1 MTARIGSSPFLLASG
16 VALTAVTL
24 GGLGA
29 ATSYHPH
36 PPPQGSSDSLT
47 FNKHI
52 APILFEHCAS
62 CHRPGG
68 GGPFD
73 LLTYRDVQRRLRRV
87 ADAIES
93 RAMPPWVPEPGFAKF
108 VDERRLSDEE
118 MDVFRR
124 WVDDGAIEG
133 NPADLPPAPQW
144 SAGWQLG
151 EPDLVVALPRY
162 AVAAEGRDIYRNLVV
177 PIPVSQTRY
186 VATVELWWG
195 DTRVV
200 HHSRMMIDRTASS
213 RLFDERT
220 PEPGFDG
227 MAIVSGADNPPGHFV
242 GWAPGRVQV
251 RGSDEIAWPLNPRTD
266 LVLQLHLRPTGRP
279 ELVEPK
285 VGFFFAERPPTKAA
299 ALIMLG
305 SFELDIPPG
314 EANYL
319 VTDTYQLPV
328 DVDVLGVYPHAH
340 YLGKQVW
347 GVAALPDG
355 TTRWLL
361 RIDKWGFYSQDMYRY
376 QTPIFLPAGTTLSMR
391 WIYDNSA
398 DNRLN
403 PNDPPKR
410 VVYGSLSSDEM
421 SDLVFQV
428 VPRSRSDLEL
438 LNRDLAWKYETRDV
452 IYVARREHATG
463 DSLAAHGN
471 YAEAI
476 QHYQQALRL
485 KTDDANVHVSM
496 AKAFASL
503 GQTSV
508 AIAIAERGAQITDHA
523 DPEVLEGLAAVYAA
537 AGQTD
542 RAVRTAERAI
552 QLATQMGAD
561 DLARTIR
568 EHLRLYRQNRK

>member
-1 MTARIGSSPFLLASG
+1 MTARIGSSPFLLASS

-36 PPPQGSSDSLT
+36 RPDSSDSLT

-62 CHRPGG
+62 CHRPSG

-73 LLTYRDVQRRLRRV
+73 LLTYRDVQRRLPLI
-87 ADAIES
+87 ADAIER
-93 RAMPPWVPEPGFAKF
+93 RAMPPWVPEPGYGKF
-108 VDERRLSDEE
+108 LDERRLSDEE
-118 MDVFRR
+118 IDVFRR
-124 WVDDGAIEG
+124 WVDEGAIEG
-133 NPADLPPAPQW
+133 STADLPPAPQW
-144 SAGWQLG
+144 SEGWQLG
-151 EPDLVVALPRY
+151 EPDLVVALPAY
-162 AVAAEGRDIYRNLVV
+162 AVPAQGRDIYRNLVA

-186 VATVELWWG
+186 VSAVELWWG
-195 DTRVV
+195 GNKVV
-200 HHSRMMIDRTASS
+200 HHSRMMIDRTPSS
-213 RLFDERT
+213 RLFDERS

-227 MAIVSGADNPPGHFV
+227 MEIVSGADNPPGHFV

-251 RGSDEIAWPLNPRTD
+251 REPDEIAWPLDPGTD
-266 LVLQLHLRPTGRP
+266 LVLQLHLRLTGRP
-279 ELVEPK
+279 ELVKPQ
-285 VGFFFAERPPTKAA
+285 VGFFFAERPPAKAA

-305 SFELDIPPG
+305 SFDLDIPPG

-319 VTDTYQLPV
+319 ATDTYQLPV

-340 YLGKQVW
+340 FLGKQVW

-355 TTRWLL
+355 TTQWLL
-361 RIDKWGFYSQDMYRY
+361 RVDKWNFFSQDMYRY
-376 QTPIFLPAGTTLSMR
+376 ETPIFLPAGTTLSMR
-391 WIYDNSA
+391 WIYDNTA
-398 DNRLN
+398 DNPLN
-403 PNDPPKR
+403 PNDPPEL
-410 VVYGSLSSDEM
+410 VVYGSRSADEM
-421 SDLVFQV
+421 SDLVIQV

-452 IYVARREHATG
+452 IYVARQERAMG
-463 DSLAAHGN
+463 DSLAAQGN

-476 QHYQQALRL
+476 THYQEALRL

-496 AKAFASL
+496 AKALASL
-503 GQTSV
+503 GQMSV
-508 AIAIAERGAQITDHA
+508 AVTIAERGAQLTEHA
-523 DPEVLEGLAAVYAA
+523 DPGVLDGLASVYAA

-568 EHLRLYRQNRK
+568 EHLRLYRQDRK

>member
-16 VALTAVTL
+16 VALAAVTL
-24 GGLGA
+24 GGFGA
-29 ATSYHPH
+29 ATSNRPHHP
-36 PPPQGSSDSLT
+36 GSSDWLT

-73 LLTYRDVQRRLRRV
+73 LLTYRDVQLRLPLI
-87 ADAIES
+87 ADAIER

-108 VDERRLSDEE
+108 VGERRLSDEE
-118 MDVFRR
+118 IDIFRR
-124 WVDDGAIEG
+124 WVDEGAIEG

-151 EPDLVVALPRY
+151 EPDLVVTLPPY
-162 AVAAEGRDIYRNLVV
+162 TVPATGREIYRNLVA
-177 PIPVSQTRY
+177 PIPVSETRY
-186 VATVELWWG
+186 VTSVELWWG

-200 HHSRMMIDRTASS
+200 HHARMMIDSTPSS
-213 RLFDERT
+213 RLFDERS

-227 MAIVSGADNPPGHFV
+227 MDIVSDADNPPGHFV

-251 RGSDEIAWPLNPRTD
+251 RGADEIAWPLNPGTD
-266 LVLQLHLRPTGRP
+266 LVLQLHLRPTGLP
-279 ELVEPK
+279 ELVEAK
-285 VGFFFAERPPTKAA
+285 IGFIFAERPPTKAA

-319 VTDTYQLPV
+319 VTDTYELPV
-328 DVDVLGVYPHAH
+328 DVDALGVYPHAH

-347 GVAALPDG
+347 GVATLPDG
-355 TTRWLL
+355 TTKWLL
-361 RIDKWGFYSQDMYRY
+361 RVDKWNFDSQDMYRY
-376 QTPIFLPAGTTLSMR
+376 ETPIFLPAGTTLSMR
-391 WIYDNSA
+391 WVYDNSA
-398 DNRLN
+398 DNPLN
-403 PNDPPKR
+403 PNDPPER
-410 VVYGSLSSDEM
+410 VVYGSRSSDEM
-421 SDLVFQV
+421 SDLVIQV
-428 VPRSRSDLEL
+428 VPRNRSELEIL
-438 LNRDLAWKYETRDV
+438 KRDLAWKYERRDV
-452 IYVARREHATG
+452 IYLARREHAMG
-463 DSLAAHGN
+463 DSLAAQRN

-476 QHYQQALRL
+476 PHYQQALRL
-485 KTDDANVHVSM
+485 KTDDADVHVSM

-503 GQTSV
+503 GQHSV
-508 AIAIAERGAQITDHA
+508 AVTIAERAAQLTEHA
-523 DPEVLEGLAAVYAA
+523 DPGVLEALAAVYAA

-542 RAVRTAERAI
+542 RAVRTAERAL

-561 DLARTIR
+561 DLARTVR